1 VIVAVTGSSGLLGS
15 ALIASLIADSHG
27 VIRLIRRDPRPGER
41 ALRWDPPTG
50 AITPSG
56 PALADAVVHL
66 AGESVADGRWTAAHK
81 QRIRD
86 SRVGATRRLVETLT
100 RMATPPAVLVS
111 ASATGYY
118 GHRGDEILTEESRS
132 GTGYL
137 AEVSREWEAATAMA
151 IARGV
156 RVVTLRIG
164 IVLSPTGGALA
175 KMLFPF
181 RLGLGGPLGDGR
193 QWMSWISLEDTI
205 AVIRHALDTDSL
217 RGPINTVAPSPV
229 ANAEFARTLAHVLW
243 RPAVIPMPAF
253 ALRLVLGEMADEL
266 LLSSIRAVP
275 ARLQAEGFR
284 FRHLTLESALR
295 SALGTS

>member
-15 ALIASLIADSHG
+15 ALIASLIADGHG

-41 ALRWDPPTG
+41 ALRWDPSTG
-50 AITPSG
+50 AITPGG

-66 AGESVADGRWTAAHK
+66 AGESVSEGGWTAAHK

-86 SRVGATRRLVETLT
+86 SRGGATRRLAETLT

-118 GHRGDEILTEESRS
+118 GHRGDQILTEESGP

-137 AEVSREWEAATAMA
+137 AEVAREWEAATAVA

-164 IVLSPTGGALA
+164 IVLSPAGGALA

-181 RLGLGGPLGDGR
+181 RLGLGGALGDGR

-205 AVIRHALDTDSL
+205 AVIRHALDADTL

-229 ANAEFARTLAHVLW
+229 TNAEFARTLARVLW

-266 LLSSIRAVP
+266 LLSSTRAVP
-275 ARLQAEGFR
+275 ARLLAEGFT
-284 FRHLTLESALR
+284 FHHLTLESAIR
-295 SALGTS
+295 SALGTP

>member
-15 ALIASLIADSHG
+15 ALIASLIADGHG

-41 ALRWDPPTG
+41 ALRWDPSTG
-50 AITPSG
+50 AIMPSG

-137 AEVSREWEAATAMA
+137 AEVSREWEAATAVA

-164 IVLSPTGGALA
+164 IVLSPVGGALA

-181 RLGLGGPLGDGR
+181 RLGLGGALGDGR

-205 AVIRHALDTDSL
+205 AVIRHALDADAL

-229 ANAEFARTLAHVLW
+229 TNAEFARTLAHVLW

-253 ALRLVLGEMADEL
+253 ALRLALGEMADEL

-275 ARLQAEGFR
+275 ARLQAEGFT
-284 FRHLTLESALR
+284 FRHLMLESALR